1 MKTLTIT
8 LHLDNAAFCDPA
20 EVGRILNAVAAAHWP
35 HAAYTRTLRDING
48 NTCGTAAYAFDR
60 PLPGGAC
67 PHCGDLLHRAVA
79 LDECGF
85 EQVVCEACEQAFT
98 IDPEDEYIQ

>member
-20 EVGRILNAVAAAHWP
+20 ELARILTAVAAAHRP
-35 HAAYTRTLRDING
+35 HAPYARTLRDING
-48 NTCGTAAYAFDR
+48 NSCGTATYTAGI
-60 PLPGGAC
+60 PVPGGDC
-67 PHCGDLLHRAVA
+67 PHCGCTLHRADE

-85 EQVVCEACEQAFT
+85 EQVICEACEQAFT
-98 IDPEDEYIQ
+98 IDPAHE